1 MAVLLSVVFGSLIA
15 VAVSAGLTVA
25 VLSNYR
31 NTVSLLD
38 DKAVLLMRA
47 FEDGLSRH
55 LDPSRQAVTRLA
67 KLYRDSDLT
76 IGGASMQ
83 SILMGALIGRP
94 GVDVVLVYGPELN
107 WSGVIRDTDG
117 TIRRISD
124 RAPLSK
130 KVIAKLRGIKA
141 DDGTRW
147 TDLLYIP
154 SAHTVYTSIAAP
166 LERGGRIDGYLVA
179 AISTERLSEL
189 TRELAVAGATAF
201 ILDGNGRLIAHSDAA
216 ALNLDS
222 LRDDGHPTV
231 DPARAGDDVLASR
244 DRWEPIDGFPKTH
257 KAGIT
262 IAEFDVE
269 DGRDGAG
276 PGPPVIIL
284 TSQLA
289 GFGPQDWTIG
299 MHLSGSD
306 ISSEIRRLWGSA
318 MVGLG
323 ALVVA
328 VLLSFWLA
336 RRVAR
341 PLARVSLQASRIAN
355 LDIEDVDDLP
365 PSRIREIDTTASA
378 FNRMLE
384 GLRAFTT
391 YVPRSLVAKLVR
403 SGMAE
408 TTRSREATLTI
419 MFSDIVG
426 FTTLSES
433 LSVQE
438 TAALL
443 NRHFQILVACVE
455 AEGGT
460 VDKFLGDGMLAFWGA
475 PDQLDSHADAAVRT
489 AIAIGR
495 ALRAENEESAARGDP
510 VLRLRIG
517 IHTGPVI
524 VGNIG
529 TYERVNYTIVGD
541 NVNVCQRIE
550 AEGKVLAPEAE
561 VAILAS
567 ADTVTALSVAPRSTF
582 AGSRLLRGRMTPVDL
597 YSIDPATPETD
608 LRPGAAADRS
618 TEAPPEAK
626 KGGKAVDLAA
636 DRP

>member
-1 MAVLLSVVFGSLIA
+1 MAVLLSVAFGGL
-15 VAVSAGLTVA
+15 VAVTLAAGLTVA

-38 DKAVLLMRA
+38 DKAMLLMHA
-47 FEDGLSRH
+47 FEDGLRRH
-55 LDPSRQAVTRLA
+55 LEPSRQSVTRLA
-67 KLYRDSDLT
+67 RLYRDSDLT

-94 GVDVVLVYGPELN
+94 GVDVILVYGPDLN
-107 WSGVIRDTDG
+107 WSGVVRHTDG
-117 TIRRISD
+117 TIQRINEQ
-124 RAPLSK
+124 APLSE
-130 KVIAKLRGIKA
+130 KVITKLRSIKA

-147 TDLLYIP
+147 TELLYIP
-154 SAHTVYTSIAAP
+154 SAETVYTSIAAP

-179 AISTERLSEL
+179 AISTKRLSEL

-201 ILDGNGRLIAHSDAA
+201 ILDGDGRLIAHSDAA
-216 ALNLDS
+216 TLKLGS
-222 LRDDGHPTV
+222 FRSYEHPTV
-231 DPARAGDDVLASR
+231 DPAKAGDGVLAAR
-244 DRWEPIDGFPKTH
+244 GRWEKIDGFPKTQ

-262 IAEFDVE
+262 IAEFDGADE
-269 DGRDGAG
+269 NGEARDG
-276 PGPPVIIL
+276 PPDIIL

-299 MHLSGSD
+299 MYLSGSD

-318 MVGLG
+318 MIGL
-323 ALVVA
+323 ASLVAA

-336 RRVAR
+336 RRLAR

-384 GLRAFTT
+384 GLRAFTV
-391 YVPRSLVAKLVR
+391 YVPRSLVAKLVK

-443 NRHFQILVACVE
+443 NRHFEILVACVE

-475 PDQLDSHADAAVRT
+475 PDRLESHADAAVRT

-495 ALRAENEESAARGDP
+495 AVRAENAAAAARGDP

-529 TYERVNYTIVGD
+529 TYDRVNYTIVGD

-550 AEGKVLAPEAE
+550 AEGRVLAPGAE

-567 ADTVTALSVAPRSTF
+567 ADTLAALSIAPGATF
-582 AGSRLLRGRMTPVDL
+582 AGSRLLRGRSAPVDL
-597 YSIDPATPETD
+597 HAIDPATPDTQ
-608 LRPGAAADRS
+608 LRPGAAADHS
-618 TEAPPEAK
+618 PGSPAETKSGEAI
-626 KGGKAVDLAA
+626 DLAA
-636 DRP
+636 DRS